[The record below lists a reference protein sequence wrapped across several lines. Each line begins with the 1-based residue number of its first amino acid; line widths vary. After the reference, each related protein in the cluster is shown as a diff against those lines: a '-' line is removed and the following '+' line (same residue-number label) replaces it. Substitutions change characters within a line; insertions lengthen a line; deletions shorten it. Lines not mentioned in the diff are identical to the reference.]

1 MKKNNLSC
9 DVLKKKTSINHFLL
23 IMRTAIILLFTCV
36 FISVAETGYTQNA
49 KVSLSRNNTSLKEI
63 LNEIENQTDYLF
75 IYSNEVNTSKIVS
88 VDSQNNTVR
97 EVLNHV

>member
-1 MKKNNLSC
+1 MNKNNLSC
-9 DVLKKKTSINHFLL
+9 DVLKKKTSVNHFLL

-49 KVSLSRNNTSLKEI
+49 KVTLNKSSVELKEV

-75 IYSNEVNTSKIVS
+75 I
-88 VDSQNNTVR
+88 
-97 EVLNHV
+97 